1 MKARHN
7 ETATY
12 SYYKFLSELQ
22 EYKRLSW
29 SDFIGGKTLFAL
41 TTEGLLQYTVAT
53 SPYTS
58 FPQIIK
64 E

>member
-1 MKARHN
+1 MKARYN
-7 ETATY
+7 KIATY
-12 SYYKFLSELQ
+12 SYYKFMSELQ
-22 EYKRLSW
+22 EYRQSSW
-29 SDFIGGKTLFAL
+29 ANFIGGKTLFAL
-41 TTEGLLQYTVAT
+41 TIEGLLQYTVA